1 MFATI
6 KYSGLITKS
15 RALSA
20 RLLTP
25 EDYYR
30 IISMDSVVE
39 AIAYLRE
46 HPGYKDIFRY
56 ADDDISHRGQLEH
69 ILAYSLYRDY
79 LKLYRFADAKGRE
92 FLAFLEKRIE
102 LTLIKSSLRAI
113 YTREALPRYTDMLNY
128 LDRHCNLK
136 LENLYNADNPASFV
150 NALKRTIYYP
160 ELSKLD
166 LQAKDI
172 IFMIESALDRSYF
185 RYIWENKEKC
195 LSKQDA
201 ETLTEIFG
209 TETDLL
215 NIMWIYRCKRYFAL
229 SSSYLYGMV
238 IPYFHKL
245 KKSQLNA
252 LIECNNV
259 EEFAVLIKK
268 TAYDTP
274 RSPFDMIHPEMTFN
288 KKMDEAY
295 RNAVKQSPV
304 SMSVIASFLYE
315 RTRELD
321 TLTTAIEC
329 VRYSLP
335 ADEIRSYLLRCKP
348 DLAL

>member
-1 MFATI
+1 MFANI

-20 RLLTP
+20 KLLSAD
-25 EDYYR
+25 DYSR
-30 IISMDSVVE
+30 IISMDSVVD

-79 LKLYRFADAKGRE
+79 LKLYRFADSRGRE
-92 FLAFLEKRIE
+92 FLSFLEKRIE
-102 LTLIKSSLRAI
+102 LTLIKSSLRAV
-113 YTREALPRYTDMLNY
+113 YTKESLPRYTDMLGY

-136 LENLYNADNPASFV
+136 LESLYNADGPGSFI
-150 NALKRTIYYP
+150 NALKGTIYYP
-160 ELSKLD
+160 ELSRLD
-166 LQAKDI
+166 LQEKDI
-172 IFMIESALDRSYF
+172 IFMIESALDQSYF
-185 RYIWENKEKC
+185 RYIWENKDKY
-195 LSKQDA
+195 LSKHDSA
-201 ETLTEIFG
+201 MLTEIFG
-209 TETDLL
+209 TEIDLL
-215 NIMWIYRCKRYFAL
+215 NIMWIYRCKRYFSV
-229 SSSYLYGMV
+229 SSSSLYGMV
-238 IPYFHKL
+238 IPYTHKL

-252 LIECNNV
+252 LIECGSV
-259 EEFAVLIKK
+259 EEFSAILKK
-268 TAYDTP
+268 TAYDTV
-274 RSPFDMIHPEMTFN
+274 RSPFDMIHPEMSFN

-295 RNAVKQSPV
+295 KDAVKRSPV
-304 SMSVIASFLYE
+304 SMSVIASFIYA

-335 ADEIRSYLLRCKP
+335 AEEIHSYLLRCKP